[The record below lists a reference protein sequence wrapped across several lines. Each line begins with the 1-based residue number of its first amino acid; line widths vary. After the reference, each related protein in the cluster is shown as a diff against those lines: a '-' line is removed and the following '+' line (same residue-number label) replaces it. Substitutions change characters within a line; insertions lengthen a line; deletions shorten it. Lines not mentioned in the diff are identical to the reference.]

1 MKDMKVS
8 EFYNNTQQY
17 LGKAITQFL
26 VGANIVVV
34 ATTIAAV
41 SSGNSA
47 FQYAMCRFNWITSA
61 LFALA
66 FSIYYLRLED
76 DGAPKE
82 YVKAVSMY
90 RMLMFA
96 SMLVAARAMISVDT
110 A

>member
-1 MKDMKVS
+1 MHFTRWHRIS
-8 EFYNNTQQY
+8 
-17 LGKAITQFL
+17 
-26 VGANIVVV
+26 
-34 ATTIAAV
+34 
-41 SSGNSA
+41 
-47 FQYAMCRFNWITSA
+47 
-61 LFALA
+61 
-66 FSIYYLRLED
+66 YLRLED